1 MKKYLLF
8 VKDKELQELHKTIEL
23 LQHQGAQLG
32 LGNQTSSQDIFIFL
46 NRLMKKKCEL
56 RLLVQNCTI
65 FVQSHVW
72 YFFNIFLN
80 FFLVLQWPKKIR
92 ETFLLS
98 KSEVQKSKNV
108 YVILHF
114 YQILIL
120 LIF

>member
-80 FFLVLQWPKKIR
+80 FFLA
-92 ETFLLS
+92 
-98 KSEVQKSKNV
+98 QKNPRN
-108 YVILHF
+108 F
-114 YQILIL
+114 YS
-120 LIF
+120 